1 MGIFEAKDIDVASLT
16 EEVEGINDASEDG
29 RNFAVSGG
37 VAQSVVN
44 VIQERYPERE
54 IKIANAEGL
63 RDCRKTAYDGKKP
76 GKIQWLSVR
85 GYGMPLVVVSQ
96 VRVRCSRL
104 RNLRMQ

>member
-44 VIQERYPERE
+44 VIQERYPEKR
-54 IKIANAEGL
+54 
-63 RDCRKTAYDGKKP
+63 
-76 GKIQWLSVR
+76 
-85 GYGMPLVVVSQ
+85 
-96 VRVRCSRL
+96 RL
-104 RNLRMQ
+104 K

>member
-54 IKIANAEGL
+54 IKINSHKDF
-63 RDCRKTAYDGKKP
+63 RSHYD
-76 GKIQWLSVR
+76 
-85 GYGMPLVVVSQ
+85 
-96 VRVRCSRL
+96 
-104 RNLRMQ
+104 RNNT